1 MVDKELEQ
9 LITFGFASIVALY
22 LLRWLLGS
30 FSKKLDCIK
39 EAVIKILTILE
50 REE

>member
-1 MVDKELEQ
+1 MEGIEFDQ
-9 LITFGFASIVALY
+9 LIGFGFAGVVALM

-30 FSKKLDCIK
+30 FSRKLDCIK